1 MGIPSLLSPQ
11 GLSTQTAQSAHKGH
25 HCKAGERQPKTQG
38 MHSPGRGAAGSWH
51 SSQEF
56 KIKIYQS
63 ALDLNNNAENS
74 RGTPAC
80 LTRKASGE
88 QRSIR
93 QNVSEPAAALNSV
106 VNEGEVAARG
116 AERMK
121 EKDGEEGWSSG
132 FCNPPRS
139 PPNPAQGTL
148 QPALGTGLR
157 ELTFPALPGP
167 SPAIP
172 CPEHQFQQGT
182 KESIPR
188 ADLANIS
195 ATALG
200 APKDSVLRLSYQETI
215 LRQYCCLPQSFTRG
229 FASFSFIKK
238 QKTTLTLVK
247 YNFLNSENRTKR

>member
-139 PPNPAQGTL
+139 PQTQHRGLCSLPWARDSGNSHSLPCQGLPL
-148 QPALGTGLR
+148 Q
-157 ELTFPALPGP
+157 FPALSTSSSRAPRRASPEQTWQTSLQQLWVHPRTQCCACPTRKP
-167 SPAIP
+167 SWNNIVVCHNPL
-172 CPEHQFQQGT
+172 HV
-182 KESIPR
+182 
-188 ADLANIS
+188 DL
-195 ATALG
+195 
-200 APKDSVLRLSYQETI
+200 
-215 LRQYCCLPQSFTRG
+215 LPFRSLKN
-229 FASFSFIKK
+229 KK
-238 QKTTLTLVK
+238 TP
-247 YNFLNSENRTKR
+247 